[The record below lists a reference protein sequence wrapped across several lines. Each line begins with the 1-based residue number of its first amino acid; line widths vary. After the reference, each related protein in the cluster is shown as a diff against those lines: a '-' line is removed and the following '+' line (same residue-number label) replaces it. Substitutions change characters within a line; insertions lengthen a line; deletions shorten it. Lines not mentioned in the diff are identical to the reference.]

1 MQSGIWRKIKQE
13 LSIWRV
19 GLVPGSAVLAVVI
32 ITRIAGLLQ
41 PLEWLAFDSFL
52 RIRPEEPI
60 EERIVIIGINEADI
74 KSVSYPLPDEEIANL
89 LQTLQT
95 YKPRVIGLD
104 IFRNLPVNPGHEK
117 LVAAFKNSKNLIAIE
132 KARPELIDPPP
143 TLPPEQVGFADAIVD
158 DDSHLR
164 RSLLATPTSND
175 YKFSLS
181 LRLAEA
187 YLSQEGIKLENGI
200 KDPEAMRFGDTELPR
215 FFPNS
220 GGYIGADAGGVQVLL
235 NFRSG
240 LNRYQ
245 ILSLN
250 DIKTGKF
257 NPRWLRDRI
266 VIIGMTAP
274 SIKDS
279 VNTSAITGIK
289 MRPGLAYGVEIQA
302 HACSQIISAV
312 LENRPLLKVWSD
324 AWEYLWILGWAVLGI
339 ILGRVTQS
347 PFKNLLSVGIT
358 TAGLIG
364 LSYLLII
371 WGWWIP
377 VVPTLLVLVI
387 NGVGLTAFY
396 QYDRNLRGQIQE
408 RQIIIERTFDTIHNG
423 PLQTLAKLLRDAREQ
438 ELPQNL
444 VVSELEHLNQELR
457 AVYESIK
464 RENLTQ
470 TASLYLGKGLELDL
484 QTPIHE
490 MLYEVYSRTLE
501 RDLPYFKTLK
511 VKIRAFD
518 PIDPRHLT
526 LDQKRGLCRFLEE
539 ALCNVGKY
547 AIGATRLSV
556 TCTQKDGGYS
566 LSITDNGQADG
577 FQSEGRGTQQSQNL
591 ARQLKGKFRR
601 EPLSKKGTVCE
612 LTWPVPK
619 FGGESS
625 ISLRLQKLFKIS
637 F

>member
-1 MQSGIWRKIKQE
+1 MRPQE
-13 LSIWRV
+13 LI
-19 GLVPGSAVLAVVI
+19 
-32 ITRIAGLLQ
+32 
-41 PLEWLAFDSFL
+41 D
-52 RIRPEEPI
+52 
-60 EERIVIIGINEADI
+60 ERILIIGINEADI
-74 KSVSYPLPDEEIANL
+74 KSVSYPIPDEEIANL
-89 LQTLQT
+89 LQTLQAS
-95 YKPRVIGLD
+95 KPRVIGLD
-104 IFRNLPVNPGHEK
+104 IFRNLPVTPGHKK

-132 KARPELIDPPP
+132 KALPEEIPPPP
-143 TLPPEQVGFADAIVD
+143 TLPLEQVGFADAIVD

-164 RSLLATPTSND
+164 RSLLATPTSKD

-240 LNRYQ
+240 LNRYR

-257 NPRWLRDRI
+257 NPKWLRDRI

-289 MRPGLAYGVEIQA
+289 LRPGLAYGVEIQA

-312 LENRPLLKVWSD
+312 LQNRPLLKVWSD
-324 AWEYLWILGWAVLGI
+324 GWEYLWILGWGILGI

-358 TAGLIG
+358 TTGLIG
-364 LSYLLII
+364 VSYLLII
-371 WGWWIP
+371 LGWWIP

-423 PLQTLAKLLRDAREQ
+423 PLQTLAKLLRDTREQ
-438 ELPQNL
+438 ELPQNQ

-490 MLYEVYSRTLE
+490 MLYEVYSQTLE

-511 VKIRAFD
+511 VKVRTFD

-556 TCTQKDGGYS
+556 TCTQKDDWYT
-566 LSITDNGQADG
+566 LSITDNGQVDG

-591 ARQLKGKFRR
+591 AKQLKGKFRR
-601 EPLSKKGTVCE
+601 ELLSKKGTVCE

-619 FGGESS
+619 FD
-625 ISLRLQKLFKIS
+625 RKVKLTKGR
-637 F
+637 